1 MAKPRFNPNKPYS
14 AADESKPAFDPNR
27 PYEAAQDGE
36 SDLFSIDPILK
47 GVASAGSAIDSV
59 TGAPSRAALG
69 KIQEGASPRDTV
81 AAFANQFGA
90 DPEKAPSGRDLA
102 KGFGAYDMPASDA
115 VPGLYNET
123 GEGWRLQRGG
133 AADFTPEGVI
143 GTGLDVATDW
153 TNLFPV
159 EAAAK
164 LAGKVGVT
172 GAKMAGGAVAD
183 LGGLAGKVAVK
194 AADLATPGVELGT
207 KAVNV
212 GKGVADLG
220 SKAADLGGGA
230 VDLGKDIFGTTVNA
244 VKKIAAPRRAENW
257 DEMVK
262 IGRDIGLD
270 PSEMSEAIEFG
281 PDSFVSRTMRNV
293 SEGPAGEALLMK
305 HRAGMDKIKGALDKK
320 ARAYSGGTLF
330 NEGDAGRLTRDALKE
345 GEEQFWKGI
354 DLTHN
359 TVQEYA
365 PKLMMDREGRAALAS
380 KLEGVKRE
388 AIRMLKRGDP
398 ADKAQAQYLMN
409 VMSQINNTNGSYKQ
423 LNEVREWVG
432 KKAFPKKYVEG
443 ALANDI
449 EKLRDI
455 YFTLNDG
462 LIDTVGKHVNPEFAQ
477 ELIRNNKEMTGFLK
491 ERSKVARYMD
501 DDALP
506 VENILSGVT
515 GDSEKVKALVK
526 IMPKD
531 KLEQFKGAYLANL
544 VSRDADGAINLGK
557 LHTAVERDMEIM
569 RVLFSPEEIAKIQN
583 ISKIG
588 KAYGPAILSSSG
600 TGASQGFKKLL
611 EGITQGE
618 LSKRVAETIKKRAR
632 KADDLARAGKVAAN
646 PEAVKAGVNLGEE
659 GAIDPEMIKFYIKRM
674 GGLRDSKIGQAAKGA
689 QVYSTIER
697 DRRDQVKERIKKRR
711 EGR

>member
-14 AADESKPAFDPNR
+14 AADEAKPAFDPNR

-59 TGAPSRAALG
+59 TGAPTRAALG
-69 KIQEGASPRDTV
+69 QIQKGASPRETIG
-81 AAFANQFGA
+81 AFADQFGA

-102 KGFGAYDMPASDA
+102 RGFGAYDMPASDA

-133 AADFTPEGVI
+133 TADFTPEGVI

-172 GAKMAGGAVAD
+172 GAKMAGGLALDGAE
-183 LGGLAGKVAVK
+183 LAGKVATK
-194 AADLATPGVELGT
+194 AADLATPGLELGT
-207 KAVNV
+207 KAAN
-212 GKGVADLG
+212 
-220 SKAADLGGGA
+220 LGGGA

-305 HRAGMDKIKGALDKK
+305 HRAGMDKIKGALDQK

-432 KKAFPKKYVEG
+432 KKAFPKKRIEG
-443 ALANDI
+443 ALSNDI

-462 LIDTVGKHVNPEFAQ
+462 LIDTVGKHVNPDFAK
-477 ELIRNNKEMTGFLK
+477 ELIRNNQEMSGFLK

-506 VENILSGVT
+506 VEQILSGVT

-569 RVLFSPEEIAKIQN
+569 RVLFSPEKIEEIKN

-632 KADDLARAGKVAAN
+632 KADDLARAGKVAVN
-646 PEAVKAGVNLGEE
+646 PEAVKAGVSLGEE
-659 GAIDPEMIKFYIKRM
+659 GAIDPEMLKFYGKRM
-674 GGLRDSKIGQAAKGA
+674 GGLRDSKLGQAAKGA

-697 DRRDQVKERIKKRR
+697 DRREQVKERIKKRR